1 MTKRLDVG
9 DKYANFIGRLTEAE
23 REELGKR
30 MAAQAVVRMLKR
42 ARPYLAMAEKP
53 DEGPK

>member
-9 DKYANFIGRLTEAE
+9 DKYANFIGRLTDAE
-23 REELGKR
+23 RKELGER
-30 MAAQAVVRMLKR
+30 LAAQAVVRMLKR

-53 DEGPK
+53 EKAK